1 MNQLSTPL
9 GIGGF
14 KMFQPGDYVYLRS
27 YLKEAKYGRVWFVNS
42 MAFVRGKLCEIIDVD
57 SEGDYLVKEGWV
69 ISDEMIDMQ
78 KTLPGN
84 WKMEEHQFI
93 FEASLY

>member
-1 MNQLSTPL
+1 
-9 GIGGF
+9 
-14 KMFQPGDYVYLRS
+14 MFQLGDYVYLRS
-27 YLKEAKYGRVWFVNS
+27 DLREAKYGRVWFVDG
-42 MAFVRGKLCEIIDVD
+42 MATIRGKLCEIIDVD

-78 KTLPGN
+78 KTLPGS
-84 WKMEEHQFI
+84 WGIEEHQFV